1 MEKSCNFCSLH
12 DWNPS
17 SHLSSIFF
25 TQKTGPKAA
34 EQQQRQLRGR
44 RSWRG
49 VKVFLFS
56 LHFLAIKRGGLFV
69 QKCKLLLSQTPDRWY
84 RRVSMPYFPVCRG
97 GRSSMAFA
105 FTHVDIIILLLPPLL
120 PRSSDTCPSLPSS
133 AHWKIGHAH
142 PSVPSVWSLWE
153 QWFTFLYIEATSFDC
168 QKVQWKQ
175 KTLTPLQLLL
185 PLSCLCCSSAAFW
198 SRFLR
203 EKIDERC
210 DDGFP

>member
-1 MEKSCNFCSLH
+1 MFN
-12 DWNPS
+12 
-17 SHLSSIFF
+17 SIFLTLITNSRF
-25 TQKTGPKAA
+25 LNHYWVIWVPASFQVPASFWVPDPTIRHSIWSTLIGVSFMWMMLMSSTQSITQRILCVNTPK
-34 EQQQRQLRGR
+34 R
-44 RSWRG
+44 
-49 VKVFLFS
+49 
-56 LHFLAIKRGGLFV
+56 AISTVRN
-69 QKCKLLLSQTPDRWY
+69 
-84 RRVSMPYFPVCRG
+84 
-97 GRSSMAFA
+97 
-105 FTHVDIIILLLPPLL
+105 I
-120 PRSSDTCPSLPSS
+120 
-133 AHWKIGHAH
+133 AHWKIGHAY

>member
-1 MEKSCNFCSLH
+1 MKGNSQLRIKKNSGVFVIFFCFVFFLFCFVLFCFSLLFLVSFPSNFELCFSFFSYMAKAQKSCFFFFNFSFVFITSFSWPRIC
-12 DWNPS
+12 
-17 SHLSSIFF
+17 
-25 TQKTGPKAA
+25 
-34 EQQQRQLRGR
+34 LRR
-44 RSWRG
+44 I
-49 VKVFLFS
+49 
-56 LHFLAIKRGGLFV
+56 IKEHR
-69 QKCKLLLSQTPDRWY
+69 TEP
-84 RRVSMPYFPVCRG
+84 
-97 GRSSMAFA
+97 
-105 FTHVDIIILLLPPLL
+105 
-120 PRSSDTCPSLPSS
+120 
-133 AHWKIGHAH
+133 HWKIGHAY